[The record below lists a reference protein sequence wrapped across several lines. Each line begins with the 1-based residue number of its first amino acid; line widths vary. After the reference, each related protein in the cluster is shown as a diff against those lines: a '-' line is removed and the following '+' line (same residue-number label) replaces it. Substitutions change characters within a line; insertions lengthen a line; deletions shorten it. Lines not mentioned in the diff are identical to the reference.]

1 MYQNLKLMK
10 MKLLKSATVLM
21 ALSLAVSSCK
31 KENSAVADVAGTDA
45 NANATA
51 QPFLKTE
58 ATNSTWSVNWN
69 SRANGATYTAG
80 QASTDFGNQTG
91 WNDSRAYTT
100 NGKDNTVGSRVTLLP
115 NSLSGACGLISNT
128 VIGSG
133 TAYEMDYDVKFHS
146 QFNWGR
152 GGKVGFG
159 FGIGEH
165 NTGGDAAWDGN
176 GGTLRLMWYSPN
188 SNPNR
193 VYFQPYLYY
202 KDMNGGPS
210 SNNPYGDTFGKT
222 YPTTG
227 ALVKGQWYHI
237 HLYIK
242 SNTGSNTDGHVQ
254 VVIDGNIVLDTA
266 IRWTTNDAKRLIDQ
280 MTFHT
285 FRGGSEDYW
294 MVDTQD
300 YIYYDNL
307 SVHRISTN

>member
-1 MYQNLKLMK
+1 MK
-10 MKLLKSATVLM
+10 MKFLKSGSLIL
-21 ALSLAVSSCK
+21 ALSMAALSCK
-31 KENSAVADVAGTDA
+31 KDASSPAADVNGVDA
-45 NANATA
+45 ASANS
-51 QPFLKTE
+51 QPILKTE
-58 ATNSTWSVNWN
+58 ATNSSWTINWDN
-69 SRANGATYTAG
+69 RTNGATYTSS
-80 QASTDFGNQTG
+80 QANADFGNTTG
-91 WNDSRAYTT
+91 WNQDRAYTT
-100 NGKDNTVGSRVTLLP
+100 NGKNNVGSRVTLIP
-115 NSLSGACGLISNT
+115 NQLSAAGGMVVNS

-188 SNPNR
+188 TNPNR

-210 SNNPYGDTFGKT
+210 SGNNYGDTFGKT
-222 YPTTG
+222 YPTSG

-254 VVIDGNIVLDTA
+254 IVIDGNIILDQN
-266 IRWTTNDAKRLIDQ
+266 IRWTTNDSKRLIDQ
-280 MTFHT
+280 LTFHT

-294 MVDTQD
+294 KTSTTD

-307 SVHRISTN
+307 VVHRISTN